1 MAMPHVAPTVG
12 PSASPYLRTE
22 PGGNYTWILAALGL
36 VAFAAGSGVAL
47 AYGEMGA
54 FYAALSLI
62 RAMAVMYDFRIGA
75 GLLLIM
81 LPMGA
86 THLFPHSLLGV
97 PGLNPNNVL
106 VLATLASYLLRG
118 GKVGLLTPKPLMWL
132 YVIPILIAGAMG
144 MQHVY
149 QIPSFFELLPYDEPV
164 GYFRE
169 EAIRPLLI
177 VAVAMLLGASVAR
190 SKKPE
195 TFLVPIIIS
204 VWIIALIEIGFILAS
219 GVRLGQLAS
228 ANSRRFFDEIGMHAN
243 DLGRLFA
250 VAYALLLFV
259 WWDTKNLRLKTVLFF
274 TLNLSA
280 LALILSFSRGAFLGF
295 FLVNGLFL
303 AWKFNAK
310 SVSIALIVAAII
322 TLMAP
327 EYVWNRLTFGFN
339 ADANAVS
346 ADRIDGIWLPL
357 LPEIW
362 KSPVW
367 GNGLVSI
374 MWSLPMRAG
383 NMLVV
388 GHPHN
393 AYLEAVL
400 DMGFVGLALLVAY
413 FVHVWRGFRALG
425 SNAYL
430 APEMRAFFQGAT
442 AALLCFAVTGW
453 AGSSLRPEDEF
464 AYLWVAIGMMY
475 GMLARKPA
483 S

>member
-1 MAMPHVAPTVG
+1 MTPSSQAAHTYIRREPT
-12 PSASPYLRTE
+12 
-22 PGGNYTWILAALGL
+22 GNYLWILAVLGL
-36 VAFAAGSGVAL
+36 VAFAAASGVAL
-47 AYGEMGA
+47 AYGELSA
-54 FYAALSLI
+54 FYVALSLI
-62 RAMAVMYDFRIGA
+62 CGMAVMYDFRIGA
-75 GLLLIM
+75 VLLVIM

-86 THLFPHSLLGV
+86 THLFPHSMMNV
-97 PGLNPNNVL
+97 PGLNPNNILIV
-106 VLATLASYLLRG
+106 ATLASYLLRG
-118 GKVGLLTPKPLMWL
+118 NRVGVLTPKPLIWL
-132 YVIPILIAGAMG
+132 YVVPILIAGVIG
-144 MQHVY
+144 LPHVLD
-149 QIPSFFELLPYDEPV
+149 IPSFFELLPYTEEV

-177 VAVAMLLGASVAR
+177 VAVAMLLAAAVAG

-195 TFLVPIIIS
+195 SFLTPIIIS
-204 VWIIALIEIGFILAS
+204 VWIIAMIEIGYILAS
-219 GVRLGQLAS
+219 GVRLGSLAG
-228 ANSRRFFDEIGMHAN
+228 ANSRAFFNEIGMHAN

-250 VAYALLLFV
+250 VAYGLLLFV
-259 WWDTKNLRLKTVLFF
+259 WWETKDMRLKTVLFF

-310 SVSIALIVAAII
+310 TISLALIVGAII
-322 TLMAP
+322 CLAAP
-327 EYVWNRLTFGFN
+327 EYIWNRLTFGFDAN
-339 ADANAVS
+339 ANAVS

-362 KSPVW
+362 KSPIW
-367 GNGLVSI
+367 GNGLSSI
-374 MWSLPMRAG
+374 LWSAPMQSG
-383 NMLVV
+383 SMLQV

-393 AYLEAVL
+393 AYLQAIL
-400 DMGFVGLALLVAY
+400 DMGFVGLVLLGLY

-425 SNAYL
+425 SNPYI
-430 APEMRAFFQGAT
+430 APELRAFFQGAT
-442 AALLCFAVTGW
+442 ASLVCFAATGW

-483 S
+483 A

>member
-1 MAMPHVAPTVG
+1 V
-12 PSASPYLRTE
+12 
-22 PGGNYTWILAALGL
+22 I
-36 VAFAAGSGVAL
+36 
-47 AYGEMGA
+47 GA
-54 FYAALSLI
+54 I
-62 RAMAVMYDFRIGA
+62 AVMYDFRIGA
-75 GLLLIM
+75 VMLVIM

-86 THLFPHSLLGV
+86 THLFPHSLMGV
-97 PGLNPNNVL
+97 PGLNPNNIL
-106 VLATLASYLLRG
+106 VVATLASYLLRG
-118 GKVGLLTPKPLMWL
+118 GHVSALAPRALAWL
-132 YVIPILIAGAMG
+132 YLVPILIAGAIG
-144 MQHVY
+144 MPHVLD
-149 QIPSFFELLPYDEPV
+149 IPATFFETLVWDTPI

-177 VAVAMLLGASVAR
+177 VAVAMLLGAAVAR

-195 TFLVPIIIS
+195 SFLVPIIVS
-204 VWIIALIEIGFILAS
+204 VWIIALIEIGFIIAS
-219 GVRLGQLAS
+219 GVRLGLLAS

-259 WWDTKNLRLKTVLFF
+259 WWETKNGRLKTVLFF
-274 TLNLSA
+274 TLNLAA
-280 LALILSFSRGAFLGF
+280 LSLILSFSRGAFLGF

-310 SVSIALIVAAII
+310 TMSMALIVAAII
-322 TLMAP
+322 TLIAP
-327 EYVWNRLTFGFN
+327 EYIWNRITFGFDG
-339 ADANAVS
+339 DANTVS

-357 LPEIW
+357 LSEIW
-362 KSPVW
+362 KSPIW
-367 GNGLVSI
+367 GNGIGST
-374 MWSLPMRAG
+374 MWSAPMQAGAMLP
-383 NMLVV
+383 VS
-388 GHPHN
+388 HPHN

-400 DMGFVGLALLVAY
+400 DMGFVGLALLAVY

-425 SNAYL
+425 SNPYI

-464 AYLWVAIGMMY
+464 AYLWLAIGMMY

-483 S
+483 KPAA